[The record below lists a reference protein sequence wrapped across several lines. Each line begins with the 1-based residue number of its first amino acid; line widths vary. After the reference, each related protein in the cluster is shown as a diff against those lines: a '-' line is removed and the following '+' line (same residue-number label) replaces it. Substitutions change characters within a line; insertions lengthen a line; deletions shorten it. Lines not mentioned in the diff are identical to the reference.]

1 MSISKSTTDITTLK
15 INYLTQ
21 EMYDAALANNQI
33 NENELYVTPNEPEF
47 TVENQTT
54 RTVIFNESPEIV
66 NLVQYGAAF
75 NEVILNYADRIDADT
90 LVITFNGIEYECPR
104 YDINISEYPE
114 VYASY
119 GGEYGTTV
127 NWDIPFVLVCST
139 YTTNPNYVYIEPS
152 IQSVTIKAEISNSSS
167 TVTTSSDFSA
177 AVNHVIDSMKIEGGS
192 Y

>member
-15 INYLTQ
+15 VNYLTQ
-21 EMYDAALANNQI
+21 EMYDAALADNQI

-47 TVENQTT
+47 TVENQIT

-66 NLVQYGAAF
+66 NLVQYGYAF
-75 NEVILNYADRIDADT
+75 NEVMLSYPDRINADT
-90 LVITFNGIEYECPR
+90 LIITFNGVEYECPR
-104 YDINISEYPE
+104 YDISMPSDPD

-119 GGEYGTTV
+119 GHEYGSALDG
-127 NWDIPFVLVCST
+127 WDIPFTLVC
-139 YTTNPNYVYIEPS
+139 TTSQFLNYVYIDPS
-152 IQSVTIKAEISNSSS
+152 VQSVTIKAEIVNSAQ
-167 TVTTSSDFSA
+167 TITTSSDFSA